1 MSKKTA
7 LSTVILAAWMVAGAV
22 GLGAAGLDAHSSG
35 ASVQAGCPISVTA
48 PASGTSGGSCVLPD
62 DGGTGNG

>member
-1 MSKKTA
+1 MSTKTA
-7 LSTVILAAWMVAGAV
+7 LSTVILAAWMIAGAV
-22 GLGAAGLDAHSSG
+22 GLGAHSSG
-35 ASVQAGCPISVTA
+35 ASVQAGCPVSVTA